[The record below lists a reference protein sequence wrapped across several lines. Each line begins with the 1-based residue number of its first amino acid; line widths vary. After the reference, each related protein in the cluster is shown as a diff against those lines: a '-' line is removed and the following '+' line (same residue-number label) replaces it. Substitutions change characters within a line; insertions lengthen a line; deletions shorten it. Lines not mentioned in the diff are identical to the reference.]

1 MALYTV
7 VIDNPDSAT
16 PLTFDVEGTGSVR
29 WEAVPEHNLGAIP
42 IEQGAVRYRVS
53 LERFALRAATPA
65 AVVTALTDFLDYG
78 IGKRRVPQF
87 LQIKNASGTPLPR
100 FGNIN
105 TTLAP
110 GSDTVWRDLKLTRW
124 ELPAVDGQLI
134 ADAEISLEWE
144 AVALYPDGFDV
155 ALLAQ
160 RYEEESSEDGQL
172 VKRLTSTVRL
182 VDATDTIPTT
192 LAADL
197 KLAAPVGWVRS
208 RGNNS
213 DGYDVTYPL
222 YPRTD
227 HVETVSEVRRLLG
240 GTTAPA
246 GAGSAELETAYLEQP
261 EVGLRRTTTTAR
273 TTGADAALEWLES
286 QRPGDALG
294 LVRTGAG
301 DAAEAVGEWE
311 AYDALLPP
319 NAGKVCKVLVTYGL
333 RLGLPDVQEVPLGGN
348 LLPLLRIGPRR
359 ASVLSESV
367 RVLALAADSWD
378 AIPLPPLMS
387 SERWRLVS
395 AEPGLPR
402 VIQWGIAAPQHLWE
416 RTTVRTYLWLGDGDP
431 LADEE
436 LRARSLRTYE
446 LGDGDLSAFA
456 AGLP

>member
-7 VIDNPDSAT
+7 EIDNPDSAT
-16 PLTFDVEGTGSVR
+16 PITFDAEGTGPVR
-29 WEAVPEHNLGAIP
+29 WEAVSEHNLGETP
-42 IEQGAVRYRVS
+42 ITQGAVRYRVV
-53 LERFALRAATPA
+53 LDGFAVRGATPA
-65 AVVTALTDFLDYG
+65 AVVTALGTFLDNG
-78 IGKRRVPQF
+78 VGKRKVPRWVK
-87 LQIKNASGTPLPR
+87 IKNAGGTELPR
-100 FGNIN
+100 VGLID
-105 TTLAP
+105 T
-110 GSDTVWRDLKLTRW
+110 SDATDGVWRDLALVRW
-124 ELPAVDGQLI
+124 ELPAVDGQLA

-144 AVALYPDGFDV
+144 ATRLYVDSNDV

-182 VDATDTIPTT
+182 KDPDDTIPAA
-192 LAADL
+192 LATSL

-213 DGYDVTYPL
+213 DGYDVTRPL

-261 EVGLRRTTTTAR
+261 EIGLRRTTTTAR
-273 TTGADAALEWLES
+273 TTGADAPLEWLES

-319 NAGKVCKVLVTYGL
+319 TAGKVCKVLVTYGL
-333 RLGLPDVQEVPLGGN
+333 RLGLPDVQVAALGGN

-359 ASVLSESV
+359 EAVLSESV

-378 AIPLPPLMS
+378 AIPLPPLMAA
-387 SERWRLVS
+387 ERWLLVS